1 MAFRST
7 RLLLSVLLVGAAQA
21 GPAFPQGAEGQIA
34 GVVSDATG
42 GRVPGAAVTITNQ
55 ATGATKV
62 ATTAADGRYSASVA
76 AGVYSVSVVLKG
88 FGPQVQ
94 KDLKLEAGATHT
106 ANFTLAARLSEEV
119 TVTSLKRESALQTTP
134 IAATVLTGE
143 DTANAGVTVVDQLQF
158 ITPSAVVNNFGQGID
173 FNIRGIGKAEHN
185 SQTTTGV
192 ITYRDGVATFP
203 GYYTAEPY
211 YDLARVE
218 VLRGPQGTFVGENAT
233 GGAVFVT
240 SNDPLIKGGHLGY
253 IQADAGHYGQLGA
266 QGAINLPAGDEFA
279 ARVAFNAL
287 RRDSFYDIEGPYTGD
302 DGVKHGSVRLGMLWK
317 PSDPLSIS
325 LKGDYNYLD
334 HSGYPADP
342 VLATNDPF
350 DITAN
355 ADIHALD
362 RFGRAVL
369 KMDYKL
375 ANGTILRSVS
385 GYQKGQTEYRTDLD
399 GTSTGNNIFGDIANE
414 DIYSE
419 EINVIS
425 PDTKKLKWIL
435 GAYYQHDK
443 SYFRPDGGFYIGI
456 PTGSYLLDGTNVRRN
471 AALFGQLSYDMP
483 AGFQLQIGARYS
495 DHDTEND
502 IHINQYGLPLTQQQE
517 ETFSAT
523 TGKVALNWTM
533 NPHQFLYAFAATGFR
548 PGGLNVPVGLGEPPA
563 FDAEDVTNYEIGW
576 KAGWS
581 GGRLRTQ
588 VDAYYN
594 DYDNF
599 QVIVGYPLVP
609 VFGFELNVP
618 NTTTIYGFEAQAEA
632 VSGAFSLDAGLGWLR
647 SSLGKFYAVDP
658 RAPSLGACD
667 PATGPQTATCLNLE
681 GNDQT
686 YAPELTFNIGMQY
699 VFGRGTANEFTPRIN
714 YGHVSGQ
721 WATLFE
727 NEARGDRVEERN
739 ILNAQFTW
747 THGRFVTTLFGSN
760 LTDQHYMAA
769 LNSGLRFAG
778 PPRQF
783 GLRVGTTF

>member
-7 RLLLSVLLVGAAQA
+7 GLVLSVVLVGAAQA
-21 GPAFPQGAEGQIA
+21 GPAFPQGAEAQIA
-34 GVVSDATG
+34 GVVSDTTG
-42 GRVPGAAVTITNQ
+42 ARVPGAAVTITNQ
-55 ATGATKV
+55 ATGATTV
-62 ATTAADGRYSASVA
+62 MTTAADGRYSASLA

-88 FGPQVQ
+88 FGMQVQ
-94 KDLKLEAGATHT
+94 KDLKLEAGATHG

-119 TVTSLKRESALQTTP
+119 TVTSQKRESALQTTP

-203 GYYTAEPY
+203 GYFTAEPY

-240 SNDPLIKGGHLGY
+240 SNDPVIKGGHIGY
-253 IQADAGHYGQLGA
+253 IQADGGNHGQLGG
-266 QGAINLPAGDEFA
+266 QGAINLPLGDTIA
-279 ARVAFNAL
+279 ARVAFNAD
-287 RRDSFYDIEGPYTGD
+287 RRDSFYDIKGPYTGD
-302 DGVKHGSVRLGMLWK
+302 DGVKHGSVRLGTLWK
-317 PSDPLSIS
+317 PSDQLSIS

-362 RFGRAVL
+362 RFGRAAL
-369 KMDYKL
+369 KVDYKF
-375 ANGTILRSVS
+375 ASGAILRSVS
-385 GYQKGQTEYRTDLD
+385 GYQKGQTEYRADLD
-399 GTSTGNNIFGDIANE
+399 GTSTGNNIFGDILKE
-414 DIYSE
+414 EMYSE
-419 EINVIS
+419 EVNIIS
-425 PDTKKLKWIL
+425 SDTTRLKWIL
-435 GAYYQHDK
+435 GGYYQHDT
-443 SYFRPDGGFYIGI
+443 SDFPPDGGFYIGL
-456 PTGSYLLDGTNVRRN
+456 PTGRYLLDGTNVRKS
-471 AALFGQLSYDMP
+471 AAVFGQLSYDMP
-483 AGFQLQIGARYS
+483 AGFQVQIGARYS
-495 DHDTEND
+495 HHNTEND
-502 IHINQYGLPLTQQQE
+502 ININQFGLPLTQQQE
-517 ETFSAT
+517 EKFSAT
-523 TGKVALNWTM
+523 TGKVALNWTV

-548 PGGLNVPVGLGEPPA
+548 PGGLNVPVGLGEPAA
-563 FDAEDVTNYEIGW
+563 FDSEHVTNYEIGW
-576 KAGWS
+576 KAGWP
-581 GGRLRTQ
+581 GDRLRTQ

-594 DYDNF
+594 NYDDF
-599 QVIVGYPLVP
+599 QVIVGYPQIP

-618 NTTTIYGFEAQAEA
+618 NTTKIYGFEAQAEA
-632 VSGAFSLDAGLGWLR
+632 VFSAFSLDAGLGWLQ
-647 SSLGKFYAVDP
+647 SSLGAFYAVDP
-658 RAPSLGACD
+658 RAPSTGACD
-667 PATGPQTATCLNLE
+667 PATGPETATCVNLE

-686 YAPELTFNIGMQY
+686 YAPELTFNIGVQY
-699 VFGRGTANEFTPRIN
+699 VFGQGTANEFSPRVN
-714 YGHVSGQ
+714 YAHVSGQ

-727 NEARGDRVEERN
+727 NEARGDRLEERN

-747 THGRFVTTLFGSN
+747 RHGRFVTTLFGSN

-778 PPRQF
+778 PPRQL
-783 GLRVGTTF
+783 GLRFGTTF